1 MASSRRHPGGSLT
14 LPPPRAGRPGPAR
27 PTSSPAARLVGG
39 LGLLLAAAL
48 TAVLACW
55 PALRQVERGQGTDG
69 WTVLGQ
75 GIDLDGTLW
84 TYAHV
89 DAMLTGRAGLRRPDV
104 FAPIGFD
111 LAQAQGMA
119 WLDAVM
125 AWPLVRLLGVP
136 GFYSPWVLLL
146 LALDH
151 LALAALLRRLRA
163 PWLVAVG
170 LSAAVVLSPFVTR
183 ELFEGRP
190 TQVHLVFHVAFLA
203 AVVALGDGARRPLR
217 VGLLG
222 GLSLAAACLVY
233 WFGAM
238 GVGLLG
244 AVAWAVGL
252 AQAQGRGPAPAAA
265 SLRGGAVLALAA
277 VATAMAAAW
286 PVLAELSAH
295 TSAMPLTD
303 PDGLAPAAAAVE
315 RAGLPLS
322 LALGAALLLALA
334 RSRASLPWL
343 VGTLLLGALPLGP
356 WIHLGEVELPGPL
369 LALEHLMP
377 WFRRLQ
383 APERLAV
390 VPLLGL
396 ACAAATAAGA
406 LATTP
411 ARTRLLGALALVVA
425 AGAWTEVRARSP
437 KWQPR
442 ASVELLVQAPFYRDL
457 ADRWPGG
464 IIDLP
469 LERSN
474 ESYVYQ
480 LVHGLPVMGGP
491 GINGP
496 HTRPEAHRA
505 WVEANSFLVALE
517 AVARGEEAPEVRPED
532 RRAVYAAGFRTVV
545 VHLDED
551 DEGLLGR
558 LAPLLGPPMLSAD
571 DRVAMPL
578 VAAGRPGVRPGR
590 TRGER

>member
-1 MASSRRHPGGSLT
+1 MAWFGPLWGGTLTSSPPGAG
-14 LPPPRAGRPGPAR
+14 PPPAGPPAR
-27 PTSSPAARLVGG
+27 PRAPRWLRP

-48 TAVLACW
+48 TGLAATW
-55 PALRQVERGQGTDG
+55 PALRLVEAGQGTDG
-69 WTVLGQ
+69 WIVLGH

-89 DAMLTGRAGLRRPDV
+89 DAMLSGRAGLQRPDV

-146 LALDH
+146 LAMDH
-151 LALAALLRRLRA
+151 LALTALLRRLRA
-163 PWLVAVG
+163 PWLVAGG
-170 LSAAVVLSPFVTR
+170 LAASVLLSPFVTR

-190 TQVHLVFHVAFLA
+190 TQIHLLFHVGFLA
-203 AVVALGDGARRPLR
+203 AVLALIEGTRRPVR

-238 GVGLLG
+238 AVGLLG
-244 AVAWAVGL
+244 AVALVAGL
-252 AQAQGRGPAPAAA
+252 ALRREPGQAGRGGA
-265 SLRGGAVLALAA
+265 LRGGLVLA
-277 VATAMAAAW
+277 ATALATAALAAW
-286 PVLAELSAH
+286 PVLGDLSARAVSLPV
-295 TSAMPLTD
+295 TVPGAQAPLS
-303 PDGLAPAAAAVE
+303 AAVD

-322 LALGAALLLALA
+322 LVLGASLLVLLARA
-334 RSRASLPWL
+334 RASLPWL
-343 VGTLLLGALPLGP
+343 VGTLLLGALPLGG
-356 WIHLGEVELPGPL
+356 WILVGDTELPGPL
-369 LALEHLMP
+369 LLLDHLLP

-383 APERLAV
+383 SPERLAV

-396 ACAAATAAGA
+396 ACAAAAAAGA

-411 ARTRLLGALALVVA
+411 ARARLLGALALIVA
-425 AGAWTEVRARSP
+425 LTTWTEVRVRTP

-442 ASVELLVQAPFYRDL
+442 ASVALLVQAPFYRDL
-457 ADRWPGG
+457 ARRWPGG

-469 LERSN
+469 LARSN
-474 ESYVYQ
+474 EAYVYQ
-480 LVHGLPVMGGP
+480 LVHGLPVLGGP
-491 GINGP
+491 GITGP
-496 HTRPEAHRA
+496 HTRPPEHRD

-517 AVARGEEAPEVRPED
+517 AVAAGEQAPPVRAED

-551 DEGLLGR
+551 DEELLSR
-558 LAPLLGPPMLSAD
+558 LAPLLGPPMLITD

-590 TRGER
+590 SRGER